1 MYFVSPAGNLFRYVV
16 TTGVEVGTW
25 FTRRHGDSVVCIRT
39 DIVRGKIQIHELIT
53 KGGNRPVCCHKS
65 RTQLQACSRG
75 LSNEA
80 QKPWP

>member
-1 MYFVSPAGNLFRYVV
+1 MKLLNMYFVSPAGNLFRYVV

-53 KGGNRPVCCHKS
+53 KGGEPARVLPQEQDPAAS
-65 RTQLQACSRG
+65 MF
-75 LSNEA
+75 
-80 QKPWP
+80 